1 MAQTETK
8 SPVPDSECC
17 ASWRTVQR
25 ICVN

>member
-17 ASWRTVQR
+17 AS
-25 ICVN
+25 